1 MSVKPTTTNRRA
13 DLTRKAILR
22 AAIRE
27 FSQHGL
33 AGARTE
39 AIAESAKVNKA
50 STTTSKAKAVYTRRP
65 LKRSPAS
72 PRSVRSLPLIPN
84 TARGAACCAPL

>member
-1 MSVKPTTTNRRA
+1 MSAKPATANRRA

-27 FSQHGL
+27 FSEHGL

-50 STTTSKAKAVYTRRP
+50 LLTVVLRD
-65 LKRSPAS
+65 
-72 PRSVRSLPLIPN
+72 
-84 TARGAACCAPL
+84 